1 MHKYVSEVLHY
12 IEYKVI
18 LGVLTAIFTDSFFK
32 VMFLFMLIEVLD
44 ILTRWIS
51 QSKKCYMALYPQ
63 SKAGIWKYISFMWQ
77 ARKWR
82 FIRSEAMRTGAD
94 KILLYLIIFLVAT
107 MVDAAITASNGVK
120 CCTVVCVTVCGCTEL
135 LSILENLSE
144 ITSANVIGMIKD
156 KIKDKVK

>member
-1 MHKYVSEVLHY
+1 MQKYISEVLQF
-12 IEYKVI
+12 IEFKII

-32 VMFLFMLIEVLD
+32 VIFLFSLIEMCD
-44 ILTRWIS
+44 IFTRWIS
-51 QSKKCYMALYPQ
+51 QSKKCWLTLYPT
-63 SKAGIWKYISFMWQ
+63 SKAGMWKYILFMWQ

-82 FIRSEAMRTGAD
+82 FIRSDAMRNGAD

-107 MVDAAITASNGVK
+107 MVDAAIVASNGIK
-120 CCTVVCVTVCGCTEL
+120 CCTVVCVTICGCTEF

-144 ITSANVIGMIKD
+144 ITNANIIGMIKE